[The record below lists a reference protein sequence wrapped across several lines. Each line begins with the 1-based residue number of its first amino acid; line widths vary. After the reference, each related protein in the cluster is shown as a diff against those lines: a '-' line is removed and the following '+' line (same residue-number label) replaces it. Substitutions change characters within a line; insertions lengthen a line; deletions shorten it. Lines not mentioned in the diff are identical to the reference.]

1 MTDPIPKP
9 APTMPS
15 SSAPLPLKLTL
26 LSIASLTIMAGTIVA
41 PSLPAIRQIFSD
53 APQAELLSR
62 MVLTLPAIFV
72 ALFAPLAGVLAD
84 RYGRKRLL
92 IAAIL
97 LYALSGMSGL
107 VAGSL
112 TAVLVGRA
120 ALGLAIGA
128 IMTIGAA
135 LVGDYFDGEERA
147 RYLGLQQA
155 STQFG
160 GVLFVI
166 AGGLLADLDWR
177 APFAVY
183 GLALLVLPAAML
195 YLAEPAKT
203 RAAGAGPEPANWN
216 WPLIGMIC
224 LLAFLINV
232 LFYTVPAQFSFF
244 LRDLGLDRPS
254 LAGWGIG
261 ILNAVAAATAL
272 AYGRLR
278 GRLGITGIFALC
290 PALMALGFFG
300 LSGSSD
306 VAPVFLAG
314 AVIGLGLGPVI
325 PNIISAAIQ
334 AAPQAGRGRVTGLV
348 TSSMFLGHF
357 ISPIASQP
365 VIERAGY
372 SGLYLVVAVLLGGIA
387 LCSLA
392 AALTQARK
400 RPQEV

>member
-1 MTDPIPKP
+1 MTDPHPKR
-9 APTMPS
+9 ALASTMT
-15 SSAPLPLKLTL
+15 APLPLKLTL

-72 ALFAPLAGVLAD
+72 ALFAPVAGVLAD

-128 IMTIGAA
+128 IMTISAA

-183 GLALLVLPAAML
+183 GLALLVLPAALL
-195 YLAEPAKT
+195 YLAEPAKS
-203 RAAGAGPEPANWN
+203 RAAGAGPEPVEWN
-216 WPLIGMIC
+216 WSLIGSIC

-261 ILNAVAAATAL
+261 IMNAVGALTAL

-278 GRLGITGIFALC
+278 GRLGIIGIFALC

-300 LSGSSD
+300 LSAASS
-306 VAPVFLAG
+306 VAPVFLAA

-334 AAPQAGRGRVTGLV
+334 AAPAARRGRVTGLV

-365 VIERAGY
+365 VIERVGY
-372 SGLYLVVAVLLGGIA
+372 SGLYLAVAVLLGGMA

-392 AALTQARK
+392 ATLAQARK